1 MAHWSKTA
9 GRWKEAYAHREEL
22 MGQIIKWSGAGTLED
37 MRRYRDYD
45 ADKTVDR
52 YLNEPDVKVQPCILL

>member
-1 MAHWSKTA
+1 M
-9 GRWKEAYAHREEL
+9 
-22 MGQIIKWSGAGTLED
+22 ED

-52 YLNEPDVKVQPCILL
+52 YLNQLAVKVRSCLLS

>member
-1 MAHWSKTA
+1 
-9 GRWKEAYAHREEL
+9 
-22 MGQIIKWSGAGTLED
+22 MGQIIKRSGVGTLED